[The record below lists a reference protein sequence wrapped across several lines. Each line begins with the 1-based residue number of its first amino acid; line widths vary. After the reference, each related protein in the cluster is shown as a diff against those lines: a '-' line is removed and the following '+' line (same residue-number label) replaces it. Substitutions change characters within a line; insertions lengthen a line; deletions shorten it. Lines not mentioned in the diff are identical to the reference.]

1 MKSPWPRLPDRLPTA
16 KQRLLLA
23 DLTNYGQA
31 RGWTPS
37 TLLRARRALTALLTS
52 DLDIG
57 ATVAAADPAV
67 VRRFLH
73 DRHLV
78 ALRVVEFLTDRHLL
92 RSDNDAAF
100 DGWLAGRLQRL
111 PTTFRAEVTI
121 WIEALRGRRRRTGRP
136 RQASTIQGYLR
147 AIEPALT
154 HWAQR
159 YQSLR
164 QVTSDDVTAELMPL
178 TGPTRLLT
186 LTALRSLFKT
196 LKTQRVVF
204 VNPTAG
210 TVGRQTPPT
219 PAIALDPHIRAGL
232 LTRLDRPEQKLI
244 LLLAGVHAL
253 RSAEICALRLVDA
266 DLTKQT
272 LLVHGQARPLDRLTG
287 DHLRHWLE
295 IRRNRWSATAN
306 PYLLVNRSTA
316 GGVGPVQR
324 SFIHATFQRL
334 NLSAHD
340 LRVDRFLDEVHST
353 AGDPL
358 RLTQLFAISD
368 ASAIRY
374 CAELGPLDDAQP
386 DQTGGQPAP
395 ALQFPELTP
404 NQAPNSLQ

>member
-1 MKSPWPRLPDRLPTA
+1 LPDRLDTA
-16 KQRLLLA
+16 KQRLLLV
-23 DLTNYGQA
+23 DLTNHGQA
-31 RGWTPS
+31 RGWKPS

-57 ATVAAADPAV
+57 AAAAAADPVV
-67 VRRFLH
+67 VRRFFH

-78 ALRVVEFLTDRHLL
+78 ALRVVEFLTDRNLL
-92 RSDNDAAF
+92 RGDHDAAF
-100 DGWLAGRLQRL
+100 ECWLTGRLQRL
-111 PTTFRAEVTI
+111 PTSFCTEVTI
-121 WIEALRGRRRRTGRP
+121 WVEALRGRRQRSGRP

-147 AIEPALT
+147 AIAPALT
-154 HWAQR
+154 DWAQR

-164 QVTSDDVTAELMPL
+164 QVTSDDVAAQLAPL
-178 TGPTRLLT
+178 TGATRLLT
-186 LTALRSLFKT
+186 LTAMRSLFKT
-196 LKTQRVVF
+196 LKTQRMVF

-219 PAIALDPHIRAGL
+219 PAMPLDPHIRAGL
-232 LTRLDRPEQKLI
+232 LSRLDQPEQRLI

-253 RSAEICALRLVDA
+253 RSAEICALRLADA

-272 LLVHGQARPLDRLTG
+272 LLVHGHARPLDRLTG

-295 IRRNRWSATAN
+295 TRRLRWPATAN

-316 GGVGPVQR
+316 GGVGPVRR

-374 CAELGPLDDAQP
+374 CAELGLLDHELP
-386 DQTGGQPAP
+386 GQQGAEPAH
-395 ALQFPELTP
+395 QFPEP
-404 NQAPNSLQ
+404 RHNQAPNSPQ